1 MILHKV
7 YVDCSSGCKGSNYN
21 SYKTPFGCYIP
32 NTFDDYENYDV
43 YDEILTWDRSGHPTL
58 FRRTYFYSTDGSC
71 QDQIYDGLFGTS
83 WEYSLP
89 SCSGYSSEDY
99 SLSTSESLIY
109 EEQLTHISTSIS
121 NITNERL
128 IQEMS

>member
-43 YDEILTWDRSGHPTL
+43 YDEILTWDRSGNPTH
-58 FRRTYFYSTDGSC
+58 FRRTTFYSTDGSC
-71 QDQIYDGLFGTS
+71 QDQIDGVNMDRMYLRS
-83 WEYSLP
+83 PYEYSLP
-89 SCSGYSSEDY
+89 HSTSYIIADY
-99 SLSTSESLIY
+99 SFSVYESLTY
-109 EEQLTHISTSIS
+109 EE
-121 NITNERL
+121 
-128 IQEMS
+128 